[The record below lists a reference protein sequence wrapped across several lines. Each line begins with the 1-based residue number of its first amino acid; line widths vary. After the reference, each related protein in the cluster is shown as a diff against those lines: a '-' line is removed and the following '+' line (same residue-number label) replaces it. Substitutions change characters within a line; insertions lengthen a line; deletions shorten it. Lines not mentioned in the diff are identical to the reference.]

1 MAVANRG
8 YLWWALLIVPL
19 WAVLIACVYW
29 EPVMRDGWGH
39 LFWHRDNPHDL
50 QTIYDKALEAYRT
63 ENPRLGQ
70 LLTLLAYTPGPYHV
84 IVTPVVEL
92 AMFGLLTAIALG
104 RVPSV
109 RRADDA
115 LVAALITAATLVCV
129 PQIGAMLFYRPFTGN
144 YTLGFTLN
152 LLWLLP
158 YRLAIGAP
166 HPGRRWWLAPVM
178 LVAGLAAGL
187 CNEHTGIAFLAMGA
201 LATLAVGRR
210 GVRIWMVVGLVG
222 LAAGYVLL
230 LKAPGQHVRYAGLAD
245 QAGVV
250 ARITERG
257 VVGNLAAIGSLALAV
272 AGMLPLVA
280 VGLIERSRQRVV
292 EPARARLVPVV
303 LALAGV
309 VCTLTLLASPKIGP
323 RLYLASVALV
333 AAALAGWLAVQLRS
347 AWSRRLCGG
356 LAAAAMI
363 YVCARFV
370 IIHHSVGPLGV
381 ARLATLDHAAPQTVV
396 RVPRYPY
403 GASRYFLGDDFVSP
417 ELRDQLR
424 FSFNLKALELEPA
437 RR

>member
-1 MAVANRG
+1 VAAAPRG
-8 YLWWALLIVPL
+8 YLWWALLVVPL
-19 WAVLIACVYW
+19 WAVLIACTYW

-39 LFWHRDNPHDL
+39 LFWQRDNPHDL
-50 QTIYDKALEAYRT
+50 HTIYQKALEAYRS

-84 IVTPVVEL
+84 IITPIVEL
-92 AMFGLLTAIALG
+92 AMFGLLTAVALG
-104 RVPSV
+104 RMPSV

-115 LVAALITAATLVCV
+115 LVAAMVTAAILVCV
-129 PQIGAMLFYRPFTGN
+129 PQIGAMLFYRPFAGN

-152 LLWLLP
+152 LLWLVP
-158 YRLAIGAP
+158 YRFELGAP

-178 LVAGLAAGL
+178 LVVGLAAGL

-201 LATLAVGRR
+201 LATLAVWRR
-210 GVRIWMVVGLVG
+210 GVRIWMLVGLVG
-222 LAAGYVLL
+222 LAAGFVLL
-230 LKAPGQHVRYAGLAD
+230 LEAPGQHVRYAGLAD

-250 ARITERG
+250 ERITERG
-257 VVGNLAAIGSLALAV
+257 LAGNLAVIGSLALAV
-272 AGMLPLVA
+272 TGLLPLV
-280 VGLIERSRQRVV
+280 VIGLVERSRGQPVAQ
-292 EPARARLVPVV
+292 PAPVRLAPLV

-333 AAALAGWLAVQLRS
+333 VAAVVGWLAVQLHS
-347 AWSRRLCGG
+347 AWARRLCGG
-356 LAAAAMI
+356 LAAAAAI

-370 IIHHSVGPLGV
+370 IIHHTVGPLGV
-381 ARLATLDHAAPQTVV
+381 ARLATLDRAAPQTVV
-396 RVPRYPY
+396 TVPRYPY
-403 GASRYFLGDDFVSP
+403 RASRYFLGDDFVSP

-437 RR
+437 R